1 MGKYIEELIKE
12 IQEDYGITE
21 TKKDHN
27 NIPKKRRINKQA
39 NVPVVQKS
47 TLYFNSIL
55 VSTTT
60 LLIFVF
66 TLVILVLIGFFSIVS
81 HPENPVFGYRII
93 QAEQNNMAPTSGIKS
108 DSFREGDLILIQD
121 LTPATK
127 IVKQDIVAYRL
138 VNTTQNYTIQRV
150 KETLSELNGKVGEY
164 LLTAAESD
172 ENIKIYLS
180 KSSIIGK
187 KVGKFS
193 FLGTVYDINRNYAFL
208 TRLMI
213 CLIYFCLFLI
223 RYLAKKERDEVLIF
237 Q

>member
-164 LLTAAESD
+164 LLTAA
-172 ENIKIYLS
+172 
-180 KSSIIGK
+180 
-187 KVGKFS
+187 
-193 FLGTVYDINRNYAFL
+193 
-208 TRLMI
+208 
-213 CLIYFCLFLI
+213 
-223 RYLAKKERDEVLIF
+223 
-237 Q
+237 